1 MNRKESG
8 IKKRKPVVVFICTH
22 NACRSQIAEAFG
34 RVMAGDVFTSYS
46 AGTYSKDAIN
56 PDVVRLMAEK
66 YDIDVIKNGQRPKM
80 ISELPRADWVITM
93 GCGVQCPVVRGR
105 HHEDW
110 GLEDPTGK
118 DDAAYIDVMEQIRRY
133 IARLKEKIEQEDD
146 V

>member
-46 AGTYSKDAIN
+46 AGTHSKDAIN
-56 PDVVRLMAEK
+56 PDVVR
-66 YDIDVIKNGQRPKM
+66 
-80 ISELPRADWVITM
+80 
-93 GCGVQCPVVRGR
+93 
-105 HHEDW
+105 
-110 GLEDPTGK
+110 LEDPTGK

-133 IARLKEKIEQEDD
+133 IARLKEKIEQEDE